1 MLNNTNPESLLK
13 YKQADNCRTLQDILR
28 GQIAR
33 GEPESNLD
41 GFSNKCGT
49 AFCLLGEYLK
59 NRFIDQHQFDELCNI
74 FDTKIE
80 FGFGGIMNC
89 FCSPKLP
96 AVLEWAEVFG
106 SSYRATRQ
114 QRIKTL
120 DSHIERLEREAVECL
135 T

>member
-41 GFSNKCGT
+41 EFSNECGS
-49 AFCLLGEYLK
+49 AFCLIGEHLK
-59 NRFIDQHQFDELCNI
+59 DEFINISQFHKLCRK
-74 FDTKIE
+74 FDTKKE
-80 FGFGGIMNC
+80 FGFGIRSSNGIWC
-89 FCSPKLP
+89 D
-96 AVLEWAEVFG
+96 EWRKVFG
-106 SSYRATRQ
+106 GSNRATRQ

-120 DSHIERLEREAVECL
+120 DSHIERLEREAVSNI
-135 T
+135 

>member
-13 YKQADNCRTLQDILR
+13 YKQADNCRTLQDILL

-41 GFSNKCGT
+41 TFSDKCGT

-59 NRFIDQHQFDELCNI
+59 DEFIDRFEFYQLCGE
-74 FDTKIE
+74 FDTKKE
-80 FGFGGIMNC
+80 FGFWFMLSYGVWC
-89 FCSPKLP
+89 D
-96 AVLEWAEVFG
+96 EWDKVFG
-106 SSYRATRQ
+106 SSSLSTRQ

-120 DSHIERLEREAVECL
+120 DSHIERLEREAVSNI
-135 T
+135 